1 MNYHNSYTGSVK
13 KKILLRVLVVLVS
26 LIVISVLTL
35 AYGNYLKSK
44 AAATAGSDYSG
55 AGRTHSSDGDGQ
67 ESGITTSFS
76 KSAEVKSACIVPDSF
91 ADEAAQSE
99 AVSAY
104 SDAKYTGITVV
115 LTGRD
120 GYLTYASDAVSSFTK
135 QKSPASKKLDFIASA
150 VSKAHALSM
159 RASAV
164 IFTSEDFSENEIS
177 AAIDALVCADAASA
191 GFDEIIAVLPVKAD
205 RIDSDTSKAI
215 LKYLG
220 TLAEKKGSS
229 LLGIS
234 FGREIYETPSLSPQ
248 LELFSSYADFL
259 SIDMSEKYG
268 SADEAGQVIS
278 GVLDKISGSFGVY
291 GLRVLLDGS
300 DADASAKQT
309 DALTAAGFPN
319 YGFVNAPP
327 TEDNSGDGTD
337 TTDDGDTPAPSGG
350 DGGQQQNPAAPS
362 GGDTAEGV
370 TTPPPAAPETT
381 VKAPEP
387 APQPDPEPAPEP
399 EPEPQPE
406 PEPTPEP
413 EPEPSDP
420 QNPEGGDGENSDG

>member
-26 LIVISVLTL
+26 LIVISALTL

-44 AAATAGSDYSG
+44 AEGTAGSDYSG
-55 AGRTHSSDGDGQ
+55 AGRTHSSDVDGQ
-67 ESGITTSFS
+67 ESEITTSFS
-76 KSAEVKSACIVPDSF
+76 KSVEVKSACIVPDSF

-104 SDAKYTGITVV
+104 SDNKYTGITVV

-135 QKSPASKKLDFIASA
+135 QKSPASKKLDFITSA

-177 AAIDALVCADAASA
+177 AAIDALVCADAAAA
-191 GFDEIIAVLPVKAD
+191 GFDEIIAVLPVKED
-205 RIDSDTSKAI
+205 RIDSDTSKAV

-268 SADEAGQVIS
+268 SADEAGQAIS
-278 GVLDKISGSFGVY
+278 DVLDKISGSFGVY

-300 DADASAKQT
+300 DAAVSAKQT
-309 DALTAAGFPN
+309 EVLTAAGFPN
-319 YGFVNAPP
+319 YAFVNALP
-327 TEDNSGDGTD
+327 
-337 TTDDGDTPAPSGG
+337 
-350 DGGQQQNPAAPS
+350 
-362 GGDTAEGV
+362 
-370 TTPPPAAPETT
+370 
-381 VKAPEP
+381 PEP
-387 APQPDPEPAPEP
+387 DPVPD
-399 EPEPQPE
+399 

-413 EPEPSDP
+413 EPTPDPEPSDP
-420 QNPEGGDGENSDG
+420 QNPDGGDGGNSDS

>member
-13 KKILLRVLVVLVS
+13 KKILLRVLIVLVS
-26 LIVISVLTL
+26 LIVISALTL

-44 AAATAGSDYSG
+44 AEGTAGSDYSG
-55 AGRTHSSDGDGQ
+55 AGRTHSSDVDGQ
-67 ESGITTSFS
+67 ESEITTSFS
-76 KSAEVKSACIVPDSF
+76 KSVEVKSACIVPDSF
-91 ADEAAQSE
+91 PDEAAQSE

-104 SDAKYTGITVV
+104 SDGKYTGITVV

-135 QKSPASKKLDFIASA
+135 QKSPASKKLDFITSA

-177 AAIDALVCADAASA
+177 AEIDALVCADAAAA

-205 RIDSDTSKAI
+205 RIDSNTSKAV

-278 GVLDKISGSFGVY
+278 DVLDKISGSFGVY

-319 YGFVNAPP
+319 YAFVNALPSG
-327 TEDNSGDGTD
+327 DNSGDGTD
-337 TTDDGDTPAPSGG
+337 TTDEPGDPAQN
-350 DGGQQQNPAAPS
+350 GGQPQSPAEPS
-362 GGDTAEGV
+362 GGDTTDST
-370 TTPPPAAPETT
+370 TTPPPAEPKTT
-381 VKAPEP
+381 TNAPEP
-387 APQPDPEPAPEP
+387 SPPTPDPEPAPEP
-399 EPEPQPE
+399 DPVPD

-413 EPEPSDP
+413 EPTPDPEPSDP
-420 QNPEGGDGENSDG
+420 QNPDGGDGGNSDS

>member
-44 AAATAGSDYSG
+44 AEGTAGSDYSG

-104 SDAKYTGITVV
+104 SDGKYTGITVV

-135 QKSPASKKLDFIASA
+135 QKSPASKKLDFITSA

-177 AAIDALVCADAASA
+177 AAIDALVCADAAAA
-191 GFDEIIAVLPVKAD
+191 GFDEIIAVLPVKED
-205 RIDSDTSKAI
+205 RIDSDTSKAV

-268 SADEAGQVIS
+268 SADEAGQAIS
-278 GVLDKISGSFGVY
+278 DVLDKISGSFGVY

-300 DADASAKQT
+300 DAAVSAKQT
-309 DALTAAGFPN
+309 EVLTAAGFPN
-319 YGFVNAPP
+319 YAFVNALPP
-327 TEDNSGDGTD
+327 EDNSGDGTD
-337 TTDDGDTPAPSGG
+337 TTDEPGDPAQN
-350 DGGQQQNPAAPS
+350 GGQPQSPAEPS
-362 GGDTAEGV
+362 GGDTTDST
-370 TTPPPAAPETT
+370 TTPPPAEPKTT
-381 VKAPEP
+381 TNAPEP
-387 APQPDPEPAPEP
+387 SPPTPDPEPAPEP
-399 EPEPQPE
+399 DPVPD

-413 EPEPSDP
+413 EPTPDPEPSDP
-420 QNPEGGDGENSDG
+420 QNPDGGDGGNSDS